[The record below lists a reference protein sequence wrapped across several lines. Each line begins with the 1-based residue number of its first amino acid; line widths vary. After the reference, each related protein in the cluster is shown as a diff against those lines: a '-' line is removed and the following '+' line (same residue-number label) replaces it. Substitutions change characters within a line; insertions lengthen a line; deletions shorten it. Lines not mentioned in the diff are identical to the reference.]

1 MSSLGGEYM
10 QDMIKRIVD
19 ADNEAKALEEANKKA
34 AEKEKLRI
42 EEEAKEIYQGYMD
55 EAQKTIAKN
64 DAYLEKRFARKLT
77 EVEAKQES
85 TLIKMKSDYESNRD
99 RWVDEI
105 VSRVTG

>member
-1 MSSLGGEYM
+1 M

-77 EVEAKQES
+77 EIEAKQES

>member
-1 MSSLGGEYM
+1 M
-10 QDMIKRIVD
+10 QNMIKRIVD